1 MTNDKREE
9 NSQEENQKTGQ
20 KADQETASETNARIQ
35 SGGDRSHRASEKD
48 RRHGARRQKEKDQEK
63 SDTEEKAA
71 ARRAKT
77 TTKEAIV
84 AVQQI
89 KNWVSP
95 IIAALLSFI
104 VAMLLFSFDSL
115 RTQTMSSE
123 ANSLPIVRFNEYKE
137 GQKAE
142 TDKIYKSIDSLKE
155 AIKSQ
160 AEIDRA
166 YFTDKLNDLQ
176 ENIRRLEDRQ
186 DIRMGQ

>member
-1 MTNDKREE
+1 MTNGKREE
-9 NSQEENQKTGQ
+9 NSQEENQKTDTQVPG
-20 KADQETASETNARIQ
+20 
-35 SGGDRSHRASEKD
+35 GGDRSHRAGETN
-48 RRHGARRQKEKDQEK
+48 RRQGPRRQKEKDQEK
-63 SDTEEKAA
+63 SDIEEKAA

-115 RTQTMSSE
+115 RTQTANSE
-123 ANSLPIVRFNEYKE
+123 ASSLPIVRFNEYKE

-142 TDKIYKSIDSLKE
+142 TEKIYKSIDSLKE

-166 YFTDKLNDLQ
+166 YFTNKLNDLQ